1 MARFT
6 VLGHRATPT
15 DTFSL
20 NDLPGSAGRMDVLCR
35 AVNSAL
41 FLSHGIRRDS
51 ECCLVLCGEPGPV
64 RTVLFRGA
72 EVRSL
77 NPDERSAAALI
88 RKACGIRCGREFLES
103 TPGVYVRRGG
113 LDRLLEDGTW
123 AVLDEEGADIREA
136 PALPDGWILSDHL
149 DFTEAEESLFAGLPR
164 FSVGPRS
171 LHGDHAIVLVHN
183 ELDRREAG
191 WS

>member
-1 MARFT
+1 MTRFI
-6 VLGHRATPT
+6 VVGHRATPT
-15 DTFSL
+15 GTFPL

-51 ECCLVLCGEPGPV
+51 ECSLVLCGEPGPV

-77 NPDERSAAALI
+77 NPDERSTAALI
-88 RKACGIRCGREFLES
+88 KKACGIRCGREFLES
-103 TPGVYVRRGG
+103 TPGVYVRQGG
-113 LDRLLEDGTW
+113 LDRLLEEGSW
-123 AVLDEEGADIREA
+123 GVLDEGGADIREA
-136 PALPDGWILSDHL
+136 SALPDGWILSDHL
-149 DFTEAEESLFAGLPR
+149 DFTAPEESLLTGLPR
-164 FSVGPRS
+164 FSVGPLS
-171 LHGDHAIVLVHN
+171 LHGDHAITLVHN